1 MTNKPEEEGA
11 KIRKLPRLDP
21 SFLPFSVFF
30 DGATNLFLV
39 VVAHFLV
46 FGRKRNRS
54 AQRRCEGVGSLRGP
68 TCDRSPSSGGV
79 IFTLTGSRSSRG
91 REREAV
97 SSFWTTLQT
106 PLPPSPLPSA
116 PIFVQITRRA
126 TVVSAGSTHRGER
139 CRVGVTMMGQIW

>member
-1 MTNKPEEEGA
+1 MEHGEERLVVTNKPEEEGA

-54 AQRRCEGVGSLRGP
+54 AQRRCEGVATRRGP
-68 TCDRSPSSGGV
+68 TCDRSQWSGGV

-91 REREAV
+91 REAV

-126 TVVSAGSTHRGER
+126 TVVSAGSTHRGE
-139 CRVGVTMMGQIW
+139 GVE

>member
-1 MTNKPEEEGA
+1 MEHGEERLVVTNKPEEEGA

-54 AQRRCEGVGSLRGP
+54 AQRRVGDAKGSEVTAVRPATVLRRAEGLFSRSLGHGQAEGERGRFIFLDNTP
-68 TCDRSPSSGGV
+68 DSPSSLPIAICPYFCPDHQKGYRRFGG
-79 IFTLTGSRSSRG
+79 FN
-91 REREAV
+91 
-97 SSFWTTLQT
+97 
-106 PLPPSPLPSA
+106 P
-116 PIFVQITRRA
+116 
-126 TVVSAGSTHRGER
+126 
-139 CRVGVTMMGQIW
+139 